1 MRTTTGVPGTR
12 ISSVSRTRFLVSY
25 VSPPPRFQL
34 WLIQGKDFASPI
46 SMVWQMSGGPA
57 WDKDAKLSTATIK
70 TMANRSERIS
80 WHIMDF
86 RVSFQKFWNLRR
98 QDGNEEMTV
107 NNSLGASRR
116 LRPVALVGAPQVD
129 VAEAEGTPPRI
140 QHGAVEAEDAF
151 ASYAVGR
158 RSKCGEPVVD
168 TRALGIADAG
178 EQMPQSECI
187 TLARVNE
194 QNAEQGIALCRG
206 AGSKIES
213 RQGLLERC
221 GSVFHVRRAR
231 TDLWARLADGA
242 RRDERLVAVELEA
255 DPAHGGAQETCAG
268 IVHVQRV
275 LAAEIDGD
283 GGRRIH
289 DKFAGRRPDESM
301 NRAAFERKPLV
312 IAAVCDKT
320 KARVAIDFNL
330 AGFIQRNA
338 CSRRTVCDQ
347 CLANGKLCR
356 AGVCA
361 DRFPSNL
368 GCALQAS
375 HIPPRPGI
383 DDGFRPKQEVVDR
396 GRNEQGCRKCG
407 SLKWKAQD

>member
-1 MRTTTGVPGTR
+1 
-12 ISSVSRTRFLVSY
+12 
-25 VSPPPRFQL
+25 
-34 WLIQGKDFASPI
+34 
-46 SMVWQMSGGPA
+46 MSGGPD
-57 WDKDAKLSTATIK
+57 WVKESKLSTATIK
-70 TMANRSERIS
+70 TLANRSERIS

-242 RRDERLVAVELEA
+242 RRDERLVAVQLEA
-255 DPAHGGAQETCAG
+255 DPAHGGAQEACAG

-301 NRAAFERKPLV
+301 NRAAFKGETLV
-312 IAAVCDKT
+312 AGAVRDQAETRTRVHFHAA
-320 KARVAIDFNL
+320 R
-330 AGFIQRNA
+330 FIPGNA
-338 CSRRTVCDQ
+338 CSRRTVRDQ
-347 CLANGKLCR
+347 CLANGKFGR

-361 DRFPSNL
+361 DSFPSNL
-368 GCALQAS
+368 GCPLQAS
-375 HIPPRPGI
+375 HVPPRPGV
-383 DDGFRPKQEVVDR
+383 DDGSRPKQEVVDR
-396 GRNEQGCRKCG
+396 GGEDRK
-407 SLKWKAQD
+407 STRLNSSHTVISYA